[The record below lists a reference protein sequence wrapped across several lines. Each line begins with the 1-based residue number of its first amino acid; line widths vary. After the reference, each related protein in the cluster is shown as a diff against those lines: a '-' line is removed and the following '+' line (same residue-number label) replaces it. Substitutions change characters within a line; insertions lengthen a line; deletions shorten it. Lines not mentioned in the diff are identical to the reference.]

1 MHNVSFTQS
10 SLVAVLL
17 INFLQY
23 LVDWRLR
30 PLAIIVKL
38 WAQYHNI
45 NDARNSTISSY
56 SLVLMVIHFLQ
67 YALSKPVLPC
77 LHKMYPDKFVTAHDI
92 MTIDMMETL
101 DTDYK
106 SENKQPLGELLLRFL
121 DYYSNF
127 E

>member
-1 MHNVSFTQS
+1 MFTH
-10 SLVAVLL
+10 
-17 INFLQY
+17 IF

-30 PLAIIVKL
+30 PLAIVVKL
-38 WAQYHNI
+38 WAQHHNI

-67 YALSKPVLPC
+67 SAISPSVLPC
-77 LHKMYPDKFVTAHDI
+77 LHQKYPEKFQTLHDI
-92 MTIDMMETL
+92 TTIDMMERL
-101 DTDYK
+101 DTDWK
-106 SENKQPLGELLLRFL
+106 SENYQSLGELFLRFL